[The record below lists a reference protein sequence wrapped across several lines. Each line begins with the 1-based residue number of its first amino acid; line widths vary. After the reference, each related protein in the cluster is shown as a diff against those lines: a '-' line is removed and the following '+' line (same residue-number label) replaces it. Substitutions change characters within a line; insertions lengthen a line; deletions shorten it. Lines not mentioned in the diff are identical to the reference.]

1 MSWLEL
7 LLFGAAVMLDCVTS
21 SCIPI
26 RPYDKENQKIAVEV
40 EEFVPEV
47 TKYCY
52 PFTTYRNHLY
62 VYPLHLKYDSQ
73 KSFAKARN
81 IAVKIEFLELDEP
94 EAPALKCIYGKPGGP
109 VFTTNA
115 YAVVLHHNQ
124 CPEFYDEIKIEL
136 PLHLHQKHHLLF
148 TFFHVSCDINSKGSS
163 KKHDSAETPVGYSWI
178 RLLKEGRIITYD
190 QQLSVSASL
199 PSGYL
204 GQSETDTKKSSS
216 DIKWVDGAK
225 PLFRIGSHLESTVY
239 TQGQTM
245 QISAITPTS
254 EGFLPSSPSRGR
266 LNDTQDSEGICDS
279 DSDKETEG
287 SLIPI
292 PHSNTALFEEII
304 SSIHRVL
311 DISNLPPEAPRSSLK
326 DL

>member
-1 MSWLEL
+1 MNNQIY
-7 LLFGAAVMLDCVTS
+7 CVTS

-81 IAVKIEFLELDEP
+81 IAVKIEFRELDEP

-163 KKHDSAETPVGYSWI
+163 KKHDSAETPARRLCQPPHLFGPLPFPCSYS
-178 RLLKEGRIITYD
+178 GRSFSSMRGLCSRRIFPPL
-190 QQLSVSASL
+190 QLR
-199 PSGYL
+199 
-204 GQSETDTKKSSS
+204 
-216 DIKWVDGAK
+216 
-225 PLFRIGSHLESTVY
+225 PL
-239 TQGQTM
+239 
-245 QISAITPTS
+245 
-254 EGFLPSSPSRGR
+254 
-266 LNDTQDSEGICDS
+266 
-279 DSDKETEG
+279 
-287 SLIPI
+287 
-292 PHSNTALFEEII
+292 
-304 SSIHRVL
+304 
-311 DISNLPPEAPRSSLK
+311 
-326 DL
+326 